1 MESGV
6 EAKVITATAVN
17 ALRVFWFWLG
27 ALCGMVFIMALWL
40 VFR

>member
-1 MESGV
+1 M
-6 EAKVITATAVN
+6 ITPTTISAIRAT
-17 ALRVFWFWLG
+17 WFWLG